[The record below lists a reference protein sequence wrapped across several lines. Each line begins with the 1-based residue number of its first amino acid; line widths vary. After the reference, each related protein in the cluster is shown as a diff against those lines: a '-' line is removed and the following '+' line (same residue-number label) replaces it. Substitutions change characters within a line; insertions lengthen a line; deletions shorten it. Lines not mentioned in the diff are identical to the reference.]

1 MPVAVYGGGSVPT
14 LIVGYGNMGT
24 KHARVLRELG
34 GALAVWGVVDPS
46 AERRRRAELDNPNC
60 RLFASLDEALRAGEA
75 PGCATVAAST
85 LLHYDLATQLLERRI
100 PTLVEKP
107 IASTAQQG
115 HALVALAQRHG
126 TVFTVGHVERF
137 NPGAVAAR
145 RIVAEK
151 LIGETIQLC
160 FRRVGGSP
168 AHPTTALQDVLV
180 DLAVHDYDLASFITG
195 GTLEIVDALGH
206 HDHGQLDGAQVL
218 GRLSTGASMQ
228 LQVNWRTPVKI
239 RSIELTGS
247 TGYAEINLIT
257 QQVVLYRQN
266 PLLTASTIN
275 PDTTSYFDTY
285 LRSFASPD
293 RVELGI
299 ERREPLQE
307 ELAAFWRAVNGETS
321 PMSPA
326 DAVTAVR
333 LTEITRELL
342 ARHASVVSPAAA
354 TAADA
359 HAPKT
364 PRDTPARARRSS

>member
-1 MPVAVYGGGSVPT
+1 VQAVPT

-34 GALAVWGVVDPS
+34 GPHAVWGVVDPS
-46 AERRRRAELDNPNC
+46 EERRRRAQLDNDC
-60 RLFASLDEALRAGEA
+60 RVFATLTEALECGERPA
-75 PGCATVAAST
+75 CATVAAST
-85 LLHYDLATQLLERRI
+85 PLHHELASALLEKRI

-107 IASTAQQG
+107 IASTA
-115 HALVALAQRHG
+115 ALGRSLIELAERTG

-168 AHPTTALQDVLV
+168 PDPGTALQDVLV
-180 DLAVHDYDLASFITG
+180 DLAVHDYDLARFVTG

-206 HDHGQLDGAQVL
+206 REEGRLDGALVL

-239 RSIELTGS
+239 RRVELTG
-247 TGYAEINLIT
+247 TNGYAEINLIT

-266 PLLTASTIN
+266 PLLTQTSIN
-275 PDTTSYFDTY
+275 PDSTSYFDSY
-285 LRSFASPD
+285 LLSFASPD

-307 ELAAFWRAVNGETS
+307 ELAAFWRAVAVGEKP
-321 PMSPA
+321 PMPPA
-326 DAVTAVR
+326 DAVAAVQ
-333 LTEITRELL
+333 LTEVTRELL
-342 ARHASVVSPAAA
+342 
-354 TAADA
+354 DA
-359 HAPKT
+359 HN
-364 PRDTPARARRSS
+364 AR

>member
-1 MPVAVYGGGSVPT
+1 MNRACQAPRAPAIASTVEAGGTVPT

-34 GALAVWGVVDPS
+34 GAPAVWGVVDPS
-46 AERRRRAELDNPNC
+46 PERRRRAEADNAGC
-60 RLFASLDEALRAGEA
+60 RVFASLDEALRSDAR
-75 PGCATVAAST
+75 PGCATIAAST
-85 LLHYDLATQLLERRI
+85 PLHFALATELLERRI

-107 IASTAQQG
+107 ITSTAEQG
-115 HALVALAQRHG
+115 RALIALAERNA

-145 RIVAEK
+145 RIVTEK

-168 AHPTTALQDVLV
+168 ANPSTTLQDVLL
-180 DLAVHDYDLASFITG
+180 DLAVHDYDLAAFITG

-206 HDHGQLDGAQVL
+206 RDGGQLDGAQAL
-218 GRLSTGASMQ
+218 GQLSTGASMQ

-239 RSIELTGS
+239 RRIELTGT

-257 QQVVLYRQN
+257 QQVVLYRHN
-266 PLLTASTIN
+266 PLLTASSIN
-275 PDTTSYFDTY
+275 PDATSYFDTY
-285 LRSFASPD
+285 LLSFASPD

-307 ELAAFWRAVNGETS
+307 ELAAFWRTVGGGVALM
-321 PMSPA
+321 PPA
-326 DAVTAVR
+326 DAVTAVQ
-333 LTEITRELL
+333 LTERTRELL
-342 ARHASVVSPAAA
+342 ERNQHARG
-354 TAADA
+354 
-359 HAPKT
+359 
-364 PRDTPARARRSS
+364 

>member
-1 MPVAVYGGGSVPT
+1 MKVAAAVPT
-14 LIVGYGNMGT
+14 LIVGHGNMGT

-34 GALAVWGVVDPS
+34 GAAAVWGVVDPS
-46 AERRRRAELDNPNC
+46 EERRRRAELDNQC
-60 RLFASLDEALRAGEA
+60 RSFATLDEALRTGER

-85 LLHYDLATQLLERRI
+85 PLHFALASQLLAERI

-107 IASTAQQG
+107 IASSAAEG
-115 HALVALAQRHG
+115 RALVALAEKQA

-137 NPGAVAAR
+137 NPAAVAAR

-168 AHPTTALQDVLV
+168 ANPSTALQDVLA
-180 DLAVHDYDLASFITG
+180 DLAVHDYDLAGFITG

-206 HDHGQLDGAQVL
+206 RDSGQLDSAQIL

-239 RSIELTGS
+239 RRIELTGS
-247 TGYAEINLIT
+247 AGYAEINLIT
-257 QQVVLYRQN
+257 QEVVLYRQN
-266 PLLTASTIN
+266 PLLTASRIN

-285 LRSFASPD
+285 LLSFASPD
-293 RVELGI
+293 RMELGI
-299 ERREPLQE
+299 ERREPLRE
-307 ELAAFWRAVNGETS
+307 ELAAFWRAVQGEQS
-321 PMSPA
+321 PMSPD
-326 DAVTAVR
+326 DAVTVVR

-342 ARHASVVSPAAA
+342 ERHERG
-354 TAADA
+354 DQDR
-359 HAPKT
+359 
-364 PRDTPARARRSS
+364 RDQGRDSDSG

>member
-1 MPVAVYGGGSVPT
+1 MQGVAAVPT

-34 GALAVWGVVDPS
+34 GATAVWGVVDPS
-46 AERRRRAELDNPNC
+46 AERRRRAELDNQC
-60 RLFASLDEALRAGEA
+60 RAFASLDEALRAGER

-85 LLHYDLATQLLERRI
+85 VLHYELTAQLLERRI

-107 IASTAQQG
+107 IASSAAKEG
-115 HALVALAQRHG
+115 RALVLLAEREQ

-168 AHPTTALQDVLV
+168 ANPSTALQDVLV
-180 DLAVHDYDLASFITG
+180 NLAVHDYDLASFITG

-206 HDHGQLDGAQVL
+206 RDGGQLDGAQIL

-239 RSIELTGS
+239 RRIELTGS
-247 TGYAEINLIT
+247 TGYAEINLT
-257 QQVVLYRQN
+257 RN
-266 PLLTASTIN
+266 RWCSTAEPAAGGEHDQ

-285 LRSFASPD
+285 LCRSPRPTGWSSASSDASRCRKSWP
-293 RVELGI
+293 RSGARSTVEKSPC
-299 ERREPLQE
+299 RRP
-307 ELAAFWRAVNGETS
+307 
-321 PMSPA
+321 
-326 DAVTAVR
+326 
-333 LTEITRELL
+333 
-342 ARHASVVSPAAA
+342 
-354 TAADA
+354 
-359 HAPKT
+359 T
-364 PRDTPARARRSS
+364 PSRSCA

>member
-1 MPVAVYGGGSVPT
+1 VEAVPT

-34 GALAVWGVVDPS
+34 GTHAVWGVVDPS
-46 AERRRRAELDNPNC
+46 AERRKRAQLDNAGC
-60 RLFASLDEALRAGEA
+60 RAFATLAEALSSGERPA
-75 PGCATVAAST
+75 CATVAAST
-85 LLHYDLATQLLERRI
+85 PLHHELATSLLEKRI

-107 IASTAQQG
+107 IASTAELG
-115 HALVALAQRHG
+115 RSLIELAERNG

-168 AHPTTALQDVLV
+168 QDPGTTLQDVLV
-180 DLAVHDYDLASFITG
+180 DLAVHDYDLARFITG
-195 GTLEIVDALGH
+195 GSLTIVEALGH
-206 HDHGQLDGAQVL
+206 REAGRLDGALVL
-218 GRLSTGASMQ
+218 AQLSTGASMQ

-239 RSIELTGS
+239 RRVELTG
-247 TGYAEINLIT
+247 TNGYAEINLIT

-266 PLLTASTIN
+266 PLLTQTSIN
-275 PDTTSYFDTY
+275 PDSTSYFDSY
-285 LRSFASPD
+285 LLSFASPD

-307 ELAAFWRAVNGETS
+307 ELAAFWRAVANGEQ
-321 PMSPA
+321 PPVPPV
-326 DAVTAVR
+326 DAVTAVQ
-333 LTEITRELL
+333 LTETTRQLL
-342 ARHASVVSPAAA
+342 EQH
-354 TAADA
+354 DG
-359 HAPKT
+359 
-364 PRDTPARARRSS
+364 